1 MLPFFLILL
10 TSFANA
16 TPFPEAPGAG
26 ALSLEGRSLEGRSL
40 EGQGPLG
47 EDQDL
52 LALPAASLL
61 HGCAAASG
69 GLASHWALPCGA
81 VAARTR
87 GPSFA
92 WTAGLAGSSADAERG
107 SLIGQGGFLH
117 LDLLSK
123 AHFGA
128 GPEVSWVTPDRP
140 HEDLLRQRQVA
151 PGVGVWYSPVPS
163 LLFVGL
169 SANTQVSTLGE
180 TWFVNALSSEARCG
194 LSL

>member
-1 MLPFFLILL
+1 MLPFFLILI
-10 TSFANA
+10 TSLAKPM
-16 TPFPEAPGAG
+16 PFPEVPSSEVLQAPLTQA
-26 ALSLEGRSLEGRSL
+26 RSTQEPG
-40 EGQGPLG
+40 
-47 EDQDL
+47 DL
-52 LALPAASLL
+52 LALSDASLL
-61 HGCAAASG
+61 RGCAAASG

-81 VAARTR
+81 ELIAGSRR

-92 WTAGLAGSSADAERG
+92 WFGGLTAGSPAAQRANRVSGT
-107 SLIGQGGFLH
+107 QGGFLH
-117 LDLLSK
+117 VDLLPKS
-123 AHFGA
+123 HFGA

-140 HEDLLRQRQVA
+140 HEDLLRQRQVK
-151 PGVGVWYSPVPS
+151 PGVGVWYSPLPS